1 LNLIVPIVLDGY
13 RPGALAGV
21 LGLHMSYY
29 AREWGFGLKFETK
42 VASELAAFL
51 GRMDPVRDL
60 FLTAWRGAAL
70 AGSISMDVTGGGP
83 DGAHLRWF
91 VVAGSER
98 GSGLGKQLMARAI
111 EHTDRVATGPVWLT
125 TFAGLDAARA
135 LYERHGFTLSS
146 QSEDD
151 QWQGGVREQL
161 FRRPAPA
168 GAPAESLHS

>member
-1 LNLIVPIVLDGY
+1 MPLRFDGY

-29 AREWGFGLKFETK
+29 AAEWGFGLRFETK
-42 VASELAAFL
+42 VASELADFL
-51 GRMDPVRDL
+51 TRMDPARDL
-60 FLTAWRGAAL
+60 FLTAWRGEAL

-91 VVAGSER
+91 VVSESER
-98 GSGLGKQLMARAI
+98 GSGLGKELMARAI
-111 EHTDRVATGPVWLT
+111 EHADRLAAGRVWLT

-135 LYERHGFTLSS
+135 LYERHGFRLGAE
-146 QSEDD
+146 SEED

-168 GAPAESLHS
+168 GASLERSHS

>member
-1 LNLIVPIVLDGY
+1 MPISFDGY

-21 LGLHMSYY
+21 LGLHMDYY
-29 AREWGFGLKFETK
+29 AAEWGFGLNFETK
-42 VASELAAFL
+42 VAAELAAFL
-51 GRMDPVRDL
+51 ARMDPARDL

-91 VVAGSER
+91 VVSGSER

-111 EHTDRVATGPVWLT
+111 AHADRVAAGPVWLT

-135 LYERHGFTLSS
+135 LYERQGFTLVS
-146 QSEDD
+146 QNEDD

-161 FRRPAPA
+161 FRRPAPV
-168 GAPAESLHS
+168 GASLERSHT